1 MAKAETLGRGDG
13 TGSTYKDY
21 TGLLGVVAAGLLG
34 ISLLCI
40 TSAIALSAPNAPTA
54 MALEPASIVDLAV
67 NNINTVAAL
76 TVQAL
81 SVDNE
86 STPFLL
92 PSKTPTASA
101 SPTATLMVIPTF
113 TQRAPTKTRA
123 PRIPSTAT
131 PKPPP
136 TKTAI
141 PPSQTNVPPTNT
153 PLPTSTPIPP
163 TATVPPTAT
172 NAPPTATVAAP
183 TDTALVP
190 TVTVVVPTNTV
201 VVPTNTSAPLPA
213 TNTPMPNP
221 ISDNTATLGP

>member
-1 MAKAETLGRGDG
+1 MAKAETLGRQVGRGDG
-13 TGSTYKDY
+13 TGATYKDY
-21 TGLLGVVAAGLLG
+21 TSLLGVVAAGLLG

-101 SPTATLMVIPTF
+101 SPTATLLVIPTF

-141 PPSQTNVPPTNT
+141 PPTQTNVPPTNT
-153 PLPTSTPIPP
+153 LVPTNTPIPNTSTPIPDTP
-163 TATVPPTAT
+163 TSV
-172 NAPPTATVAAP
+172 
-183 TDTALVP
+183 
-190 TVTVVVPTNTV
+190 
-201 VVPTNTSAPLPA
+201 PA
-213 TNTPMPNP
+213 TNTPVPDTPTSVPDTNTPVPETNTPVPNTPVLNTPGVVEP
-221 ISDNTATLGP
+221 IANHTATPGP

>member
-1 MAKAETLGRGDG
+1 MAKAETMGRQVGRGDG

-21 TGLLGVVAAGLLG
+21 TSLLGVVAAGFLG

-92 PSKTPTASA
+92 PSKTPTAS
-101 SPTATLMVIPTF
+101 PTATATLRVIPTWF
-113 TQRAPTKTRA
+113 TPVPSALTAP
-123 PRIPSTAT
+123 
-131 PKPPP
+131 
-136 TKTAI
+136 
-141 PPSQTNVPPTNT
+141 
-153 PLPTSTPIPP
+153 
-163 TATVPPTAT
+163 
-172 NAPPTATVAAP
+172 
-183 TDTALVP
+183 
-190 TVTVVVPTNTV
+190 
-201 VVPTNTSAPLPA
+201 
-213 TNTPMPNP
+213 
-221 ISDNTATLGP
+221 G